1 MDKKVKGA
9 ISELEAI
16 KQFLQNFEKENK
28 IKFIYVAETGSR
40 AYELSTK
47 SSDYDL
53 KGVFIDQKLA
63 YKQLEQEQFQD
74 ESFGKTKLQRL
85 KQTGVK
91 VKNIQTEVDIDF
103 FELNFFF
110 SNLQNEEESL
120 LYWLNSQS
128 IYINC
133 LEQLIQSILFE
144 MNLPRKE
151 ILERI
156 QKDYAKVQN
165 NQKREAKKNI
175 NMIIDSLRL
184 LYIQRFEQN
193 SPYVVSQLITELQEI
208 FQRDELPSPVNEIV
222 QNIDQEIQDL
232 YYMKKNGKG
241 SQQIVAK
248 EEWIKLVQ
256 YVIDQ
261 EKTKSKVLGD
271 KHKSNNQI
279 KESLFKIYN
288 EMIQKIQ

>member
-9 ISELEAI
+9 ILDLEAI
-16 KQFLQNFEKENK
+16 KQFLQQFEKENK
-28 IKFIYVAETGSR
+28 LKFIYVVETGSR

-47 SSDYDL
+47 FSDYDL
-53 KGVFIDQKLA
+53 KGIFIDLKST
-63 YKQLEQEQFQD
+63 YKQLEQEGFQD
-74 ESFGKTKLQRL
+74 ESFGKTKLQRF
-85 KQTGVK
+85 KQTGIK

-103 FELNFFF
+103 FELNFYF

-120 LYWLNSQS
+120 LYWLSSQS

-133 LEQLIQSILFE
+133 VDQLIQNILSE

-156 QKDYAKVQN
+156 QKDYAKSQN

-184 LYIQRFEQN
+184 LYIQLFELN
-193 SPYVVSQLITELQEI
+193 SPYIISQLIQELQEKLSS
-208 FQRDELPSPVNEIV
+208 DEIPSPINDIV
-222 QNIDQEIQDL
+222 QNIDQEIQEL
-232 YYMKKNGKG
+232 FYMKKNGKG

-248 EEWIKLVQ
+248 EDWIKLVC
-256 YVIDQ
+256 YAIDQ
-261 EKTKSKVLGD
+261 EKTKPKEIGD
-271 KHKSNNQI
+271 KIKSNNQI
-279 KESLFKIYN
+279 KESLLKIYN
-288 EMIQKIQ
+288 EIIQKIQ